1 MEKKKKKTRSGAR
14 LLPALQVL
22 MIGLGALA
30 WIGYSRY
37 TMFEGEILPRD
48 TELLDLRGKDA
59 TEEKIAAAREA
70 LPNARVL
77 YDVTIAGKTYS
88 CDEKEIVTGDF
99 TVGDIPL
106 FSRFEG
112 LESVDAS
119 ECSDLEAIRALR
131 EALPGAEVV
140 WTVPLS
146 GQSIPGEET
155 DLTLEEAD
163 AGELAA
169 ALRRLPELRTVTV
182 KGDSLTPEEQ
192 TELSEEFEGIVFRW
206 PVRIPGGS
214 ATQDAGELSFAGQPL
229 SEEDLSALNTAL
241 ALLPKVEKIDF
252 TDTGLPDESLIGFA
266 AAHKGVF
273 CLWRTERFGILPAF
287 PPKTGR
293 WKNC

>member
-14 LLPALQVL
+14 LLPALLVL

-140 WTVPLS
+140 FNNT
-146 GQSIPGEET
+146 ET
-155 DLTLEEAD
+155 DLPHPNTMLFKAFKDGKEI
-163 AGELAA
+163 
-169 ALRRLPELRTVTV
+169 
-182 KGDSLTPEEQ
+182 EQ
-192 TELSEEFEGIVFRW
+192 DGWITIFEIEIPPTE
-206 PVRIPGGS
+206 
-214 ATQDAGELSFAGQPL
+214 
-229 SEEDLSALNTAL
+229 
-241 ALLPKVEKIDF
+241 
-252 TDTGLPDESLIGFA
+252 PDDKES
-266 AAHKGVF
+266 
-273 CLWRTERFGILPAF
+273 
-287 PPKTGR
+287 
-293 WKNC
+293 

>member
-14 LLPALQVL
+14 LLPALLVL

-59 TEEKIAAAREA
+59 TDEKIAAAREA

-119 ECSDLEAIRALR
+119 ECSDLEAIRAARPAKRHRLHLTLGEGDLLLR
-131 EALPGAEVV
+131 WRGAWEGRVAGCLLGK
-140 WTVPLS
+140 P
-146 GQSIPGEET
+146 IEET
-155 DLTLEEAD
+155 
-163 AGELAA
+163 
-169 ALRRLPELRTVTV
+169 
-182 KGDSLTPEEQ
+182 
-192 TELSEEFEGIVFRW
+192 
-206 PVRIPGGS
+206 
-214 ATQDAGELSFAGQPL
+214 
-229 SEEDLSALNTAL
+229 
-241 ALLPKVEKIDF
+241 KI
-252 TDTGLPDESLIGFA
+252 IA
-266 AAHKGVF
+266 
-273 CLWRTERFGILPAF
+273 
-287 PPKTGR
+287 
-293 WKNC
+293 

>member
-14 LLPALQVL
+14 LLPALLVL

-88 CDEKEIVTGDF
+88 CGEKEIVTGDF

-182 KGDSLTPEEQ
+182 NTDSLTPEEQ

-214 ATQDAGELSFAGQPL
+214 AAQDAGELSFAGQPL

-252 TDTGLPDESLIGFA
+252 TDTG
-266 AAHKGVF
+266 
-273 CLWRTERFGILPAF
+273 
-287 PPKTGR
+287 
-293 WKNC
+293 

>member
-1 MEKKKKKTRSGAR
+1 MYYYINCGRPAARPSLIYGSACFILTVSLPGKGGRGMEKKKKKTRSGAR
-14 LLPALQVL
+14 LLPALL
-22 MIGLGALA
+22 ALTIGLGALA

-99 TVGDIPL
+99 AVGDIPL

-131 EALPGAEVV
+131 EALPGAEVAHSV
-140 WTVPLS
+140 SCVMIFGYS
-146 GQSIPGEET
+146 SIRMAFSFMGISISRPGR
-155 DLTLEEAD
+155 LEGNLKGFRSNQAS
-163 AGELAA
+163 AGFRAVSRSTCEPA
-169 ALRRLPELRTVTV
+169 RRQGFCPFHPILQ
-182 KGDSLTPEEQ
+182 EQ
-192 TELSEEFEGIVFRW
+192 RFSR
-206 PVRIPGGS
+206 
-214 ATQDAGELSFAGQPL
+214 
-229 SEEDLSALNTAL
+229 N
-241 ALLPKVEKIDF
+241 
-252 TDTGLPDESLIGFA
+252 IG
-266 AAHKGVF
+266 K
-273 CLWRTERFGILPAF
+273 
-287 PPKTGR
+287 KS
-293 WKNC
+293 